1 MSLSRYTRH
10 LPVPDASNFLLVSLQ
25 KYQHPPSSSSLLTPE
40 ARTVAGRGVKLT
52 LTASRTVP
60 LGDHRWARAGPP
72 GTSRRGLRRGTGAVP
87 ALVPV
92 GAPGGPGGCAAA
104 RTPAAP
110 WESGAGGLAAP
121 ERSPRHSPGAAPGKR
136 GTYRQKAC
144 ESVGEPPGPGGDFL
158 RVSPKMHVTWV

>member
-1 MSLSRYTRH
+1 MHPTFSLFLCRSISTRRARPVCSH
-10 LPVPDASNFLLVSLQ
+10 L
-25 KYQHPPSSSSLLTPE
+25 
-40 ARTVAGRGVKLT
+40 RRGRSPGGVRLT

-87 ALVPV
+87 ALVPD
-92 GAPGGPGGCAAA
+92 GAPGGPEGCAAA